1 MLGIS
6 RVFEDEDNDDDS
18 GSGASEEERA
28 FRCKLI
34 ADEFRKRRRVMLT
47 MKTQLRYQHER
58 YFQQK
63 NLCALRTLF
72 NCVCKAKTNVLTAVN
87 QSKGITHKVT
97 EGAKN
102 KYKPNV

>member
-18 GSGASEEERA
+18 GEEERA

-58 YFQQK
+58 HFSTKKLVRFKNAFQ
-63 NLCALRTLF
+63 LR
-72 NCVCKAKTNVLTAVN
+72 V
-87 QSKGITHKVT
+87 
-97 EGAKN
+97 
-102 KYKPNV
+102 

>member
-18 GSGASEEERA
+18 GAWASEEERA

-58 YFQQK
+58 YFSTKKLVRFK
-63 NLCALRTLF
+63 NAFQLR
-72 NCVCKAKTNVLTAVN
+72 V
-87 QSKGITHKVT
+87 
-97 EGAKN
+97 
-102 KYKPNV
+102 

>member
-18 GSGASEEERA
+18 GAGASEEERA

-47 MKTQLRYQHER
+47 MKTQLRYRHER
-58 YFQQK
+58 YFSTKKLVRFK
-63 NLCALRTLF
+63 NAFRLR
-72 NCVCKAKTNVLTAVN
+72 V
-87 QSKGITHKVT
+87 
-97 EGAKN
+97 
-102 KYKPNV
+102 